1 MQEIHREILKTQI
14 GKINYQCVCMTI
26 AAANIISINLL
37 SKSRAAGIS
46 DKKDADTILS
56 ITHKRT

>member
-1 MQEIHREILKTQI
+1 
-14 GKINYQCVCMTI
+14 MTT
-26 AAANIISINLL
+26 ATANNTSINLL

-56 ITHKRT
+56 INHMRTWSPWTLAARV